1 MKIHPTS
8 AWSKDKIDHYL
19 GSANTPLRIS
29 CIDRDGYPIICSLW
43 FIYEA
48 GELWSASHKNSHIV
62 KALKNSRKIALEVA
76 SNEYPY
82 HGIRG
87 KANITL
93 VDDSSGL
100 VLNKVIDKYL
110 QGGNKSLSNWLLSR
124 KEDEY
129 AIKISPIMINS
140 WDFSTRMTSPS

>member
-1 MKIHPTS
+1 MKTHPRS
-8 AWSKDKIDHYL
+8 ASTKDKINEYL
-19 GSANTPLRIS
+19 ATANTPLRIS
-29 CIDRDGYPIICSLW
+29 CNDRDGYPIICSLW
-43 FIYEA
+43 FIYQD

-62 KALKNSRKIALEVA
+62 KALQQSQKIALEVA

-87 KANITL
+87 KADITL
-93 VDDSSGL
+93 VDDSAGL
-100 VLNKVIDKYL
+100 VLQKVIDKYL
-110 QGGNKSLSNWLLSR
+110 QGGNKPLSDWLLSR

-140 WDFSTRMTSPS
+140 WDFSTRMKGQS